1 MSRGALIHKAGK
13 KDIAGFVLAGGKSSR
28 MGQDK
33 ALLALNGQPLL
44 QRAAYLVRAATG
56 ADAVVVGAKREGF
69 ADCAFVSDDWP
80 DAGPLGGIATALRV
94 TDAEW
99 NLIVA
104 CDMPYLT
111 RAWLEFLIGRAQAS
125 AADVVLVENNGRL
138 EPLCAMYHRRSE
150 AALRA
155 ALGRGMRKVTEV
167 LRSLQLDTIQ
177 PAEWQAFD
185 ASGCLFKNV
194 NSPADY
200 EEAKRRLG

>member
-1 MSRGALIHKAGK
+1 
-13 KDIAGFVLAGGKSSR
+13 
-28 MGQDK
+28 MGEDK
-33 ALLALNGQPLL
+33 ALLPIAGQPVLL
-44 QRAAYLVRAATG
+44 RVEQLVEAATG
-56 ADAVVVGAKREGF
+56 APAVIIGAERGGF
-69 ADCAFVSDDWP
+69 DDLAFVPDDWP
-80 DAGPLGGIATALRV
+80 AAGPLGGIATALRV
-94 TDAEW
+94 SSAKW

-111 RAWLEFLIGRAQAS
+111 GAWLEFLMERANRS
-125 AADVVLVENNGRL
+125 GADVVLPENFNGL

-155 ALGRGMRKVTEV
+155 ALGWGMRKVTEV
-167 LRSLQLDTIQ
+167 LQSLQLDRIQ

-185 ASGCLFKNV
+185 TGGCLFKNV